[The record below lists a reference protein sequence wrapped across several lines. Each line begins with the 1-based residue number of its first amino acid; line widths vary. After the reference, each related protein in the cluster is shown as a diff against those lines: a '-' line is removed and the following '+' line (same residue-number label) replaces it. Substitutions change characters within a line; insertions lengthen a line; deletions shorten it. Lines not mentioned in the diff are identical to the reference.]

1 MNEKRI
7 HNYLDLIQKLLNCQ
21 SSEESNILLAHQD
34 LLDDYFFE
42 MLTTATKQAAED
54 GNENTK
60 NWLLNLQDKL
70 NKFCKIEEEVEVEK
84 EIANSENILQGLEAH
99 LEFLLEIIQMIA
111 QTSSDRQVVYAL
123 LQQNTD
129 KLDKNFISVL
139 SYWFITTIEDVE
151 NDEAEYI
158 AALVVELSNLI
169 KLFTMTEKEMNM
181 EIAIVGYELVLD
193 TYQKLGLLFEW
204 AMVQNNL
211 GLAYAERI
219 MGDRAENQEKAIAA
233 YHDALTI
240 RTKVQFPQDWAMTLN
255 NLGTVYAERI
265 MGDRAENQEKAI
277 AAYHDALK
285 VRTKAQF
292 PQDWAMTLNNLG
304 TVYAERIMGDQA
316 ENQEKAIFFYNQA
329 LEVYTQDVFPLDWAM
344 IHNNLKKSSDHNN

>member
-1 MNEKRI
+1 MDEKRI
-7 HNYLDLIQKLLNCQ
+7 HNYFDLIQKLLNCQ
-21 SSEESNILLAHQD
+21 SGEESDILLAHQY
-34 LLDDYFFE
+34 LLDADFLE
-42 MLTTATKQAAED
+42 MIETAIKQAAED
-54 GNENTK
+54 GNEKTK
-60 NWLLNLQDKL
+60 NWLLNLQDQL
-70 NKFCKIEEEVEVEK
+70 NHLNIDDEVEAVK
-84 EIANSENILQGLEAH
+84 NITNLENILEGLEAH
-99 LEFLLEIIQMIA
+99 LEFLPKIIQMIA

>member
-1 MNEKRI
+1 MDEKRI
-7 HNYLDLIQKLLNCQ
+7 HNYFDLIQKLLNCQ
-21 SSEESNILLAHQD
+21 IEEESDILLTHQY
-34 LLDDYFFE
+34 LLDADFLE
-42 MLTTATKQAAED
+42 MIKTAAKQAGED
-54 GNENTK
+54 GNEKTK

-70 NKFCKIEEEVEVEK
+70 NHLDIDDEVEAGEG
-84 EIANSENILQGLEAH
+84 ITNLENILEGLEAH
-99 LEFLLEIIQMIA
+99 LEFLPKIIQTIA

-158 AALVVELSNLI
+158 VALVVELSNLI
-169 KLFTMTEKEMNM
+169 KLFTMAEEEMNM

-193 TYQKLGLLFEW
+193 AYQKLGLLFEW

-219 MGDRAENQEKAIAA
+219 MGDQAENQEKAIAA

-240 RTKVQFPQDWAMTLN
+240 RTQAQFPQDWAMTLN

-265 MGDRAENQEKAI
+265 MGERAENQEKAI

-285 VRTKAQF
+285 VRTKSQF

-304 TVYAERIMGDQA
+304 TVYAERIMGDQT

-329 LEVYTQDVFPLDWAM
+329 LEVYTQDAFPLDWAM